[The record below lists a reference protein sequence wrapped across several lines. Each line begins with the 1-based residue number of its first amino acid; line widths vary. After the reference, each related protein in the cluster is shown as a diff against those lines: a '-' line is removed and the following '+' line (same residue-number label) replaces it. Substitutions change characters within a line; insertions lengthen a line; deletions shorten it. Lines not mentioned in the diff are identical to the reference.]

1 LPDALQQRATES
13 GEIFVPEA
21 AVTRTNLSPS
31 LQIVVYKDAEANT
44 VSTYADVE
52 RLIQRIDDENDDIV
66 TDVVFE
72 QSTFVEESISGVA
85 REGGLGAVFAII
97 IILVFLSGG
106 IWARN
111 RRQLVGAAMGI
122 GFVLLLIGL
131 VATGLDAAGNNWGDA
146 FSQADPVF
154 STLLMV
160 GVFAGAVVLFY
171 PGDLPDPAW
180 RATIVIAVSIPLS
193 IMMAFVFM
201 HWFSPFMHNF
211 IEPLAENSGFFDFI
225 LRLFPDQL
233 TLNIMTLSGLTVAV
247 GRVVDDSIVVLE
259 NIFRE
264 LQRGEDKLQ
273 AILDGTRDVS
283 AAIFIATVIAV
294 VVFLP
299 LGLTGGIIGAFFLP
313 FGLAVT
319 YALAGSFIVAVTV
332 VPALVY
338 FFVSVDDIP
347 EEKDIWIAAFYVPVL
362 KWALSSGKTKA
373 FVIFVAFASMI
384 FGFYLLSQRPAAF
397 LPDFGEPQI
406 SVSVEMPGST
416 SIIETNALVKQME
429 QFITETIDKEEI
441 TAIQT
446 TIGGSSGFE
455 SFFGGGSV
463 SENQAEIVIGLDVD
477 TDTLDERTVSVREAA
492 ESVFGEANVTVSNA
506 ADEGFGGF
514 ELVVSGP
521 IDELVALDPLVIET
535 LNNLEGLTNVSSNIS
550 EAVADSAGDPTFIR
564 VNLKTAAS
572 YSADVETDNTI
583 GIIQEAIDAVKLLPE
598 FPENIEVSQGFDSEV
613 QTQGFNSLPIAMGIA
628 MILMIIILIFTFQST
643 VYWLAL
649 ILSIVVVPVG
659 AAVALTITNRVL
671 GISALIGLLM
681 LLGLVVTNA
690 IVLIDRVRSNVTERN
705 MTLYDALVEAG
716 GRRLRPILMTSTATI
731 IALIPLAIGLSE
743 GAIIASELGT
753 VVIGGV
759 VSSTLLTLIVVP
771 VAYSLLTP
779 IHRFLSYRGRRPEET
794 AKANK

>member
-1 LPDALQQRATES
+1 
-13 GEIFVPEA
+13 
-21 AVTRTNLSPS
+21 
-31 LQIVVYKDAEANT
+31 
-44 VSTYADVE
+44 
-52 RLIQRIDDENDDIV
+52 
-66 TDVVFE
+66 
-72 QSTFVEESISGVA
+72 
-85 REGGLGAVFAII
+85 
-97 IILVFLSGG
+97 
-106 IWARN
+106 
-111 RRQLVGAAMGI
+111 
-122 GFVLLLIGL
+122 
-131 VATGLDAAGNNWGDA
+131 
-146 FSQADPVF
+146 
-154 STLLMV
+154 MV
-160 GVFAGAVVLFY
+160 
-171 PGDLPDPAW
+171 
-180 RATIVIAVSIPLS
+180 
-193 IMMAFVFM
+193 
-201 HWFSPFMHNF
+201 
-211 IEPLAENSGFFDFI
+211 
-225 LRLFPDQL
+225 
-233 TLNIMTLSGLTVAV
+233 
-247 GRVVDDSIVVLE
+247 
-259 NIFRE
+259 
-264 LQRGEDKLQ
+264 
-273 AILDGTRDVS
+273 
-283 AAIFIATVIAV
+283 
-294 VVFLP
+294 
-299 LGLTGGIIGAFFLP
+299 
-313 FGLAVT
+313 
-319 YALAGSFIVAVTV
+319 
-332 VPALVY
+332 
-338 FFVSVDDIP
+338 
-347 EEKDIWIAAFYVPVL
+347 
-362 KWALSSGKTKA
+362 
-373 FVIFVAFASMI
+373 

-429 QFITETIDKEEI
+429 QFITGTIDKEEI

-446 TIGGSSGFE
+446 TIGGSTGFE

-705 MTLYDALVEAG
+705 MKLYDALVEAG